1 MFLSFAPHFTVPVKI
16 NFRCV
21 PSTLS
26 PPLPHKKPFLF
37 LFFCWGGFKLKRRNC
52 RKEKSFSLAFGA
64 LVAHHLYPFCQ
75 LFNVYGM
82 QQYQG
87 DDYIIYAIYTSGDD
101 ASATC
106 APNNVQLSRRERPFL
121 PVSRF

>member
-1 MFLSFAPHFTVPVKI
+1 MFLSFAQHFTVPVKI

-21 PSTLS
+21 LSTRS
-26 PPLPHKKPFLF
+26 PPPRKPILFLF
-37 LFFCWGGFKLKRRNC
+37 LCWGFQVKTKKLQKREIVFTRRWC
-52 RKEKSFSLAFGA
+52 PCCAPSL
-64 LVAHHLYPFCQ
+64 PFCQ

-87 DDYIIYAIYTSGDD
+87 DYYIIYALYTSGV

-121 PVSRF
+121 SVSQF